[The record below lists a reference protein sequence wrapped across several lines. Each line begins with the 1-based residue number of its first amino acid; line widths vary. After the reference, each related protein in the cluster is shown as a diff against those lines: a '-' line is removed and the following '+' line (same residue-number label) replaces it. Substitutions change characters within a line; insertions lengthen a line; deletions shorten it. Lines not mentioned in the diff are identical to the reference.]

1 MCALLRIFAI
11 LRSDPARGGS
21 SLVSKDAGET
31 CKSRSRHFAQSH
43 DRLGVQGENCP
54 PPPLATIVSFCSR
67 PDIKNVRRTVQ
78 PHQASLSPTGT
89 EKSLDAPRVYRA
101 LRKVGSFRLNENAQL
116 TSPPWRSDH
125 TTGDGVAIHCREQ

>member
-1 MCALLRIFAI
+1 MIGSAYRVRIARHHPSQLLSPFELPR
-11 LRSDPARGGS
+11 
-21 SLVSKDAGET
+21 
-31 CKSRSRHFAQSH
+31 
-43 DRLGVQGENCP
+43 
-54 PPPLATIVSFCSR
+54 VSFCSR